1 MIEIDKALRKLN
13 LLKKQVKKSKSI
25 IALNRKAKFNYQII
39 DQIEVGIVLTGA
51 EGKSIRIGRVSLD
64 NSYAVDKK
72 GEFWINNL
80 YVDLKSYENSPET
93 TNNIRSK
100 KLLLNKTEIYK
111 INMKVKQNGL
121 TMIPLD
127 LHFNK
132 KGFIKILLGI
142 SKGRKKGDLR
152 EYKKQQDWKREKARL
167 EKK

>member
-1 MIEIDKALRKLN
+1 M
-13 LLKKQVKKSKSI
+13 KKSKSI

-39 DQIEVGIVLTGA
+39 DKIEVGIVLTGA
-51 EGKSIRIGRVSLD
+51 EVKSIRKGGVSLD

-132 KGFIKILLGI
+132 KGFIKIHLGI

>member
-1 MIEIDKALRKLN
+1 
-13 LLKKQVKKSKSI
+13 VKKSKSI

-39 DQIEVGIVLTGA
+39 EQIEVGIVLTGA
-51 EGKSIRIGRVSLD
+51 EVKSIRKGGVSLD

-80 YVDLKSYENSPET
+80 YVNLKSYENSPE
-93 TNNIRSK
+93 NPDNMRSK
-100 KLLLNKTEIYK
+100 KLLLNKNEIYK

>member
-1 MIEIDKALRKLN
+1 M
-13 LLKKQVKKSKSI
+13 KKSKSI

-51 EGKSIRIGRVSLD
+51 EVKSIRKGRVSLD

-127 LHFNK
+127 LHFNN

-142 SKGRKKGDLR
+142 SKGRKKGDIR

>member
-1 MIEIDKALRKLN
+1 M
-13 LLKKQVKKSKSI
+13 KKSKSI

-51 EGKSIRIGRVSLD
+51 EVKSIRKGGVSLD

-80 YVDLKSYENSPET
+80 YVDLKSYKNSPEI
-93 TNNIRSK
+93 TNNVRSK
-100 KLLLNKTEIYK
+100 KLLLKKTEIYK
-111 INMKVKQNGL
+111 INMKVKQNGF

-127 LHFNK
+127 LHFNN

-152 EYKKQQDWKREKARL
+152 EYKKQQDWKREKARM

>member
-1 MIEIDKALRKLN
+1 M
-13 LLKKQVKKSKSI
+13 KKSKSI

-51 EGKSIRIGRVSLD
+51 EVKSIRKGRVSLD

-100 KLLLNKTEIYK
+100 KLLLKKTEICK
-111 INMKVKQNGL
+111 INIKVKQNGL

>member
-1 MIEIDKALRKLN
+1 M
-13 LLKKQVKKSKSI
+13 KKSKSI
-25 IALNRKAKFNYQII
+25 IALNRKAKFDYQII

-51 EGKSIRIGRVSLD
+51 EVKSIRKGGVSLD

-80 YVDLKSYENSPET
+80 YVDLKNYENSPEIA
-93 TNNIRSK
+93 NNIRSK

-127 LHFNK
+127 LHFNN

>member
-1 MIEIDKALRKLN
+1 M
-13 LLKKQVKKSKSI
+13 KKSKSI
-25 IALNRKAKFNYQII
+25 IALNRKAKFNYQVI

-51 EGKSIRIGRVSLD
+51 EVKSIRKGGVSLD

-80 YVDLKSYENSPET
+80 YVDLKNYENSRDSSD
-93 TNNIRSK
+93 NIRSK

-111 INMKVKQNGL
+111 ISMKVKQNGL

-127 LHFNK
+127 LHFNN

>member
-1 MIEIDKALRKLN
+1 M
-13 LLKKQVKKSKSI
+13 KKSKSI

-51 EGKSIRIGRVSLD
+51 EVKSIRKGGVSLD

-80 YVDLKSYENSPET
+80 YVDLKNYENSPET
-93 TNNIRSK
+93 ANNIRSK

-127 LHFNK
+127 LHYNN

>member
-1 MIEIDKALRKLN
+1 M
-13 LLKKQVKKSKSI
+13 KKSKSI

-51 EGKSIRIGRVSLD
+51 EVKSIRKGGVSLD

-80 YVDLKSYENSPET
+80 YVDLKSYENSPEIA
-93 TNNIRSK
+93 NSMRSK
-100 KLLLNKTEIYK
+100 KLLLNKNEIYK

>member
-1 MIEIDKALRKLN
+1 M
-13 LLKKQVKKSKSI
+13 KKSKSI

-51 EGKSIRIGRVSLD
+51 EVKSIRKGGVSLD

-80 YVDLKSYENSPET
+80 YVDLKSYENSPEI

-127 LHFNK
+127 LHFNN

>member
-1 MIEIDKALRKLN
+1 M
-13 LLKKQVKKSKSI
+13 KKSKSI

-51 EGKSIRIGRVSLD
+51 EVKSIRKGGVSLD

-80 YVDLKSYENSPET
+80 YVDLKNYENSPET
-93 TNNIRSK
+93 VNNTRSK

-127 LHFNK
+127 LHFNN

>member
-1 MIEIDKALRKLN
+1 M
-13 LLKKQVKKSKSI
+13 KKSKSI

-51 EGKSIRIGRVSLD
+51 EVKSIRKGGVSLD

-100 KLLLNKTEIYK
+100 KLLLKKTEIYK

>member
-1 MIEIDKALRKLN
+1 M
-13 LLKKQVKKSKSI
+13 KKSKSI
-25 IALNRKAKFNYQII
+25 IALNRKAKFDYQII

-51 EGKSIRIGRVSLD
+51 EVKSIRKGRVSLD

-80 YVDLKSYENSPET
+80 YVDLKNYENSTET
-93 TNNIRSK
+93 AKNIRSK

-111 INMKVKQNGL
+111 ISMKVKQNGL

-127 LHFNK
+127 LHFNN

-142 SKGRKKGDLR
+142 SKGRKKSDLR

>member
-1 MIEIDKALRKLN
+1 M
-13 LLKKQVKKSKSI
+13 KQSKST

-51 EGKSIRIGRVSLD
+51 EVKSIRKGRVSLD

-80 YVDLKSYENSPET
+80 YVDLKNYENSPET
-93 TNNIRSK
+93 ANNIRSR

-127 LHFNK
+127 LHFNN

>member
-1 MIEIDKALRKLN
+1 M
-13 LLKKQVKKSKSI
+13 KKSKSI

-51 EGKSIRIGRVSLD
+51 EVKSIRKGGASLD

-80 YVDLKSYENSPET
+80 YVDLKSYENSPEIA
-93 TNNIRSK
+93 NSMRSK
-100 KLLLNKTEIYK
+100 KLLLNKNEIYK

-152 EYKKQQDWKREKARL
+152 EYKKQQDWKREKARM

>member
-1 MIEIDKALRKLN
+1 M
-13 LLKKQVKKSKSI
+13 KKSKSI
-25 IALNRKAKFNYQII
+25 IALNRKARFNYQII
-39 DQIEVGIVLTGA
+39 DQIEVGVVLTGA
-51 EGKSIRIGRVSLD
+51 EVKSIRNGGATLD

-80 YVDLKSYENSPET
+80 FVDLKFHTNSPKDIK
-93 TNNIRSK
+93 NNIRPK
-100 KLLLNKTEIYK
+100 KLLLQKAEITK
-111 INMKVKQNGL
+111 INMKVKQNGF
-121 TMIPLD
+121 TMVPLD
-127 LHFNK
+127 LHFND

>member
-1 MIEIDKALRKLN
+1 M
-13 LLKKQVKKSKSI
+13 KKSKSI

-51 EGKSIRIGRVSLD
+51 EVKSIRKGGVSLD

-80 YVDLKSYENSPET
+80 YVDLKNYENSTET
-93 TNNIRSK
+93 AKNIRSK

-111 INMKVKQNGL
+111 ISMKVKQNGL

-127 LHFNK
+127 LHFNN

>member
-1 MIEIDKALRKLN
+1 M
-13 LLKKQVKKSKSI
+13 KKSKSI
-25 IALNRKAKFNYQII
+25 IALNRKARFNYQII

-51 EGKSIRIGRVSLD
+51 EVKSIRKGGVSLD

-80 YVDLKSYENSPET
+80 YVDLKNYENSPDSSD
-93 TNNIRSK
+93 NIRSK

-111 INMKVKQNGL
+111 ISMKVKQNGL

-127 LHFNK
+127 LHFNN

>member
-1 MIEIDKALRKLN
+1 M
-13 LLKKQVKKSKSI
+13 KKSQSI
-25 IALNRKAKFNYQII
+25 IALNRKARFNYQII

-51 EGKSIRIGRVSLD
+51 EVKSIRKGGVTLD
-64 NSYAVDKK
+64 NSFAVDKK

-80 YVDLKSYENSPET
+80 YVDLKSYENGPET
-93 TNNIRSK
+93 TNNMRPK
-100 KLLLNKTEIYK
+100 KLLLNKTEINK

-152 EYKKQQDWKREKARL
+152 EYKKQQAWKREKARL

>member
-1 MIEIDKALRKLN
+1 M
-13 LLKKQVKKSKSI
+13 KKSKSI

-39 DQIEVGIVLTGA
+39 DQLEVGIVLTGA
-51 EGKSIRIGRVSLD
+51 EVKSIRKGGVSLE

-80 YVDLKSYENSPET
+80 YVDLKSYENSPEIA
-93 TNNIRSK
+93 NSMRSK
-100 KLLLNKTEIYK
+100 KLLLNKNEIYK

>member
-1 MIEIDKALRKLN
+1 M
-13 LLKKQVKKSKSI
+13 KKSKSI

-51 EGKSIRIGRVSLD
+51 EVKSIRKGRVSLD

-80 YVDLKSYENSPET
+80 YVDLKSYENSPEI

-100 KLLLNKTEIYK
+100 KLLLNKTEINK

-167 EKK
+167 ERK

>member
-1 MIEIDKALRKLN
+1 
-13 LLKKQVKKSKSI
+13 VKKSKSI

-51 EGKSIRIGRVSLD
+51 EVKSIRKGGVSLD

-80 YVDLKSYENSPET
+80 YVDLKNYENSTET
-93 TNNIRSK
+93 ANNIRSK

-127 LHFNK
+127 LHFNN

>member
-1 MIEIDKALRKLN
+1 M
-13 LLKKQVKKSKSI
+13 KKSKSI

-51 EGKSIRIGRVSLD
+51 EVKSIRKGGASLD

-80 YVDLKSYENSPET
+80 YVDLKNYENSPET
-93 TNNIRSK
+93 AKNIRSK

-127 LHFNK
+127 LHFNN

>member
-1 MIEIDKALRKLN
+1 M
-13 LLKKQVKKSKSI
+13 KKSKSI

-51 EGKSIRIGRVSLD
+51 EVKSIRKGGVSLD

-80 YVDLKSYENSPET
+80 YVDLKSYENSPEI

-100 KLLLNKTEIYK
+100 KLLLKKTEIYK

-127 LHFNK
+127 LHFNN

>member
-1 MIEIDKALRKLN
+1 M
-13 LLKKQVKKSKSI
+13 KKSKSI

-51 EGKSIRIGRVSLD
+51 EVKSIRKGRVSLD

-80 YVDLKSYENSPET
+80 YVDLKSYENSPEIA
-93 TNNIRSK
+93 NNMRSK
-100 KLLLNKTEIYK
+100 KLLLNKNEIYK

-127 LHFNK
+127 LHFNN

-142 SKGRKKGDLR
+142 SKGRKKGDIR

>member
-1 MIEIDKALRKLN
+1 M
-13 LLKKQVKKSKSI
+13 KKSKSI

-51 EGKSIRIGRVSLD
+51 EVKSIRKGRVSLD

-80 YVDLKSYENSPET
+80 YVDLKNYENSPDT
-93 TNNIRSK
+93 ANNIRSR

-142 SKGRKKGDLR
+142 SKGRKKGDLM

>member
-1 MIEIDKALRKLN
+1 M
-13 LLKKQVKKSKSI
+13 KKSKSI

-51 EGKSIRIGRVSLD
+51 EVKSIRKGGVSLD

-80 YVDLKSYENSPET
+80 YVDLKNYENSPET
-93 TNNIRSK
+93 NNNVRSK

-111 INMKVKQNGL
+111 INTKVKQNGL

-127 LHFNK
+127 LHFNN

>member
-1 MIEIDKALRKLN
+1 M
-13 LLKKQVKKSKSI
+13 KKSKSI

-39 DQIEVGIVLTGA
+39 EQIEVGIVLTGA
-51 EGKSIRIGRVSLD
+51 EVKSIRKGGVSLD

-80 YVDLKSYENSPET
+80 YVDLKNYEKSPET
-93 TNNIRSK
+93 NNTRPK
-100 KLLLNKTEIYK
+100 KLLLNKTEIDK
-111 INMKVKQNGL
+111 INIKVKQNGL

-127 LHFNK
+127 LHFNN

>member
-1 MIEIDKALRKLN
+1 M
-13 LLKKQVKKSKSI
+13 KKSKSI

-51 EGKSIRIGRVSLD
+51 EVKSIRKGGVSLD

-80 YVDLKSYENSPET
+80 YVDLKNYENSPET
-93 TNNIRSK
+93 KSNIRSK
-100 KLLLNKTEIYK
+100 KLLLNKNEIYK

-127 LHFNK
+127 LHFNN

-142 SKGRKKGDLR
+142 SKGRKKGDIR

>member
-1 MIEIDKALRKLN
+1 M
-13 LLKKQVKKSKSI
+13 KKSKSI

-51 EGKSIRIGRVSLD
+51 EVKSIRKGGVSLD

-80 YVDLKSYENSPET
+80 YVDLKNYENSPEN

-127 LHFNK
+127 LHFNN

-152 EYKKQQDWKREKARL
+152 EYKKQQDWKREKAKL

>member
-1 MIEIDKALRKLN
+1 M
-13 LLKKQVKKSKSI
+13 KKSKSI

-51 EGKSIRIGRVSLD
+51 EVKSIRKGRVSLD

-80 YVDLKSYENSPET
+80 YVDLKNYENSPET
-93 TNNIRSK
+93 ANNIRSR

-127 LHFNK
+127 LHYNN

>member
-1 MIEIDKALRKLN
+1 M
-13 LLKKQVKKSKSI
+13 KKSKSI

-51 EGKSIRIGRVSLD
+51 EVKSIRKGGVSLD

-93 TNNIRSK
+93 TNNTRSK
-100 KLLLNKTEIYK
+100 KLLLNKNEIYK
-111 INMKVKQNGL
+111 INMKVKQNGF

-127 LHFNK
+127 LHFNN

-152 EYKKQQDWKREKARL
+152 EYKKQQDWKREKGRL

>member
-1 MIEIDKALRKLN
+1 M
-13 LLKKQVKKSKSI
+13 KKSKSI

-51 EGKSIRIGRVSLD
+51 EVKSIRKGGVSLD

-80 YVDLKSYENSPET
+80 YVDLKNYENSTET
-93 TNNIRSK
+93 ANNIRSK

-127 LHFNK
+127 LHFNN

>member
-1 MIEIDKALRKLN
+1 M
-13 LLKKQVKKSKSI
+13 KKSKSI

-51 EGKSIRIGRVSLD
+51 EVKSIRKGGVSLD

-80 YVDLKSYENSPET
+80 YVDLKSYENSPEI
-93 TNNIRSK
+93 TNNVRSK
-100 KLLLNKTEIYK
+100 KLLLKKTEIYK

-127 LHFNK
+127 LHFNN

-152 EYKKQQDWKREKARL
+152 EYKKQQDWKREKARM